1 MSANFVP
8 PKTVRLPMP
17 TNPVARIVEII
28 KYIVSTLITI
38 GCIVYLFY
46 GIGKEHATLP
56 GPPITHYILFL
67 FVLTMLAYLEGLQVA
82 ILALEHRDVSH
93 YRGLY
98 DRGCGLQ
105 EICAKGKNVSRFLV
119 GRQFFVIFCGYLAAN
134 LTTFPDFP
142 QGGMPTWLYILLVS
156 TGLPGALT
164 VLSFG
169 QLMPQLV
176 GQCDPMFLMNLPG
189 SWWVLQLCLVMESTG
204 IPSIAWVVSALH
216 MWAASLPRM
225 PDVADVEK
233 GGLRTRLSAV
243 DNELVVYAADL
254 DPTALSMNA
263 DQGMDVLTS
272 DDIINNKASVG
283 WEKAMK
289 KWGYGPNSHHIS
301 PLHIACELAKNNQP
315 IPRFLLPPEN
325 KLHIPPHIVAYELMQ
340 RNRKLIGEVEDLRS
354 RLTPQ
359 QKIDWLVGQVD
370 MDMLEQGHLVIA

>member
-1 MSANFVP
+1 MSANFIP

-17 TNPVARIVEII
+17 TGPVARIFEII
-28 KYIVSTLITI
+28 KYIASTIITM
-38 GCIVYLFY
+38 GCVFFLLY
-46 GIGKEHATLP
+46 GIGNEHATLP
-56 GPPITHYILFL
+56 GSPILHYILFA
-67 FVLTMLAYLEGLQVA
+67 FVLTLLAYLEGLQVA

-98 DRGCGLQ
+98 DRGCGVQ
-105 EICAKGKNVSRFLV
+105 DVCARGKNVARFLV
-119 GRQFFVIFCGYLAAN
+119 GRQFFVIFCGFLAAN

-142 QGGMPTWLYILLVS
+142 SGGMPYWLFVLLVS

-164 VLSFG
+164 VLAFG

-176 GQCDPMFLMNLPG
+176 AQADPMFVMNLPG
-189 SWWVLQLCLVMESTG
+189 SWWVLQLCLVMEMTG

-216 MWAASLPRM
+216 MWACSLPRM
-225 PDVADVEK
+225 PELTEGTGSMTK
-233 GGLRTRLSAV
+233 KLTAV
-243 DNELVVYAADL
+243 DNELMVYAADL

-263 DQGMDVLTS
+263 DQGMDVLTA

-301 PLHIACELAKNNQP
+301 PLQIACELAKNNQP

-354 RLTPQ
+354 KLTPQ